1 MPPPMPMQQQQSA
14 SKPPTVSEARDARC
28 KLSRVALCAP
38 AGRAE
43 RALQGR
49 CSPTPPMM
57 GPIELE
63 LESPDAAML
72 GFVVLDAPPVPD
84 MTCEGG
90 CMR

>member
-1 MPPPMPMQQQQSA
+1 
-14 SKPPTVSEARDARC
+14 
-28 KLSRVALCAP
+28 
-38 AGRAE
+38 
-43 RALQGR
+43 
-49 CSPTPPMM
+49 MM

-72 GFVVLDAPPVPD
+72 GFVVLDAPPVPY